1 MGAAVFTDT
10 TTTQGRKETEK
21 MIARII
27 KGEQKDALGVTL
39 YRYFDRNGTELF
51 DGDVI
56 RRVTENKIETLYRTK
71 DGGLGTDATNPKWIE
86 IGRAVPCEYGIYP
99 LNEQEMSDIE
109 LIKRRQI

>member
-1 MGAAVFTDT
+1 
-10 TTTQGRKETEK
+10 
-21 MIARII
+21 MIATII

-39 YRYFDRNGTELF
+39 YRYFDRRGIELF
-51 DGDVI
+51 EGDDI
-56 RRVTENKIETLYRTK
+56 KRVTENKIETLYRTK
-71 DGGLGTDATNPKWIE
+71 DGELGTDATNPMWIE